1 MTTDARGAR
10 VADLR
15 RLLTLTQSQLAEKAD
30 LPQPTLSAIE
40 NGRLPL
46 SDGVA
51 FRISRATATPME
63 FFDFIAPSYGGAE
76 IHFRK
81 SKRVSA
87 RGRDFVLQA
96 FKEIERIGSELA
108 QAPLRLRRI
117 ELPFAEEADIV
128 SDADI
133 EAMAI
138 EARRA
143 SGIDDTAPVRNVMRT
158 VERAGISVASLAV
171 PEGVDNEALLHG
183 HCGMSRWDD
192 RSSRATVTYVAGMSG
207 DRLRFTIAHELGHI
221 LLHTR
226 RSLADEEHRER
237 EADLFAGAFLVP
249 RPVAEKSISETLTLH
264 GFMRMKAQYGMSIQA
279 LIMRGRKAGLISQQR
294 QRSLMIQVSSR
305 GWRTQEPVGVT
316 CETPVLLW
324 TQLSAIHGEN
334 PYFPA
339 STEYG
344 VPVELLKQWVPAR
357 PTKGAATSKPVPESG
372 SGSVLAFDTT
382 RRKG

>member
-1 MTTDARGAR
+1 MTTDDRGAR

-15 RLLTLTQSQLAEKAD
+15 RLLSLTQNQLAEKAD
-30 LPQPTLSAIE
+30 VPQPTLSAIE
-40 NGRLPL
+40 RGRLPL

-51 FRISRATATPME
+51 FRISRATSTPIE

-81 SKRVSA
+81 SKRVNA

-96 FKEIERIGSELA
+96 FKEIERIAGQLA
-108 QAPLRLRRI
+108 QAPLRLRRV

-128 SDADI
+128 SDEDI
-133 EAMAI
+133 EAMAG

-143 SGIDDTAPVRNVMRT
+143 SGIGDVDPVRNVMRT
-158 VERAGISVASLAV
+158 VERAGIAVAPLSV
-171 PEGVDNEALLHG
+171 PESVDNEALLHG

-192 RSSRATVTYVAGMSG
+192 SSSRATVTYVAGMSG

-226 RSLADEEHRER
+226 RALRDEDQRER

-249 RPVAEKSISETLTLH
+249 GVVARKSISETLTLH
-264 GFMRMKAQYGMSIQA
+264 GFMRMKAQFGMSIQA

-316 CETPVLLW
+316 CESPVLLW
-324 TQLSAIHGEN
+324 SQMSAIYGDK

-339 STEYG
+339 STAFG
-344 VPVELLKQWVPAR
+344 VPVELLKQWVPPR
-357 PTKGAATSKPVPESG
+357 PAKTATAPTAPVPRPVTSLD
-372 SGSVLAFDTT
+372 SRH
-382 RRKG
+382 RR